1 VSSTIIR
8 VELLR
13 EFSYFDIPRR
23 IHMKTD
29 FATNWIELIESGVVP
44 PDWVNELGIK
54 WWRDETI
61 QEEHLNVT
69 HKGVDLKNLQ
79 SWIIQH
85 PNGMLERVLTNA
97 TSVIYSTQS
106 LEALFVYM
114 DVLRYLKKSE
124 GED

>member
-1 VSSTIIR
+1 
-8 VELLR
+8 
-13 EFSYFDIPRR
+13 
-23 IHMKTD
+23 MKTD

-79 SWIIQH
+79 AWIIQH

-97 TSVIYSTQS
+97 TSVVYSTQS

-124 GED
+124 NA